1 MPRRLLLR
9 AKSLREFLRDERGGV
24 AIIAAAFAICGIG
37 ALAIGV
43 DVASVFVERRR
54 AQGAVDLAAIA
65 AARDPD
71 KALLAATATVN
82 DNGVYGVRQIR
93 ITKGNYA
100 ESRGARELAFR
111 MRERYAC
118 ANAVMVEL
126 DSKAQTFF
134 GKSFLPEGTFDVAT
148 RATAVSTAQ
157 AAFTVGS
164 RLLSLD
170 GGILNA
176 FLSGLL
182 GGNVSLTVM
191 DYNALAG
198 YNIDL
203 FKFSNALGTSV
214 VGQAGTYEELA
225 ATKVSVGQIL
235 DAMINVAQAN
245 SGGAQVDFALRQL
258 KNYSDANN
266 VKLYVNKL
274 FDFGQSNT
282 LQFGQGAAAL
292 QAKATALS
300 IIQAAVEVANGANQV
315 DITSNL
321 NVPGLL
327 ATQLGITVGE
337 RPQSSPWIRFGAEGV
352 EVYTAQT
359 RVRLIAQVGGSG
371 LLSAVTL
378 RVPLYVDI
386 AAARARLA
394 DISCGANPVNDMRVT
409 LAVRPSL
416 VNAWIAEPVTLAGWK
431 TLGSPPNMTN
441 ASIANVAGLITA
453 TGKANAEITNMSDT
467 NVVFRYAD
475 ISGLT
480 AKNVKTNDFTQSLTA
495 SLLGNLTLNVGL
507 GGLLN
512 LTPTAVV
519 AALIRSI
526 LTPVAPTIDN
536 VLNNVLKTLGIGL
549 GEADVWVNGVRC
561 DGAAL
566 VR

>member
-1 MPRRLLLR
+1 MPRRLPSRAAALR
-9 AKSLREFLRDERGGV
+9 GFLRDERGGI
-24 AIIAAAFAICGIG
+24 AIMAAAFAICGVA
-37 ALAIGV
+37 ALAVGV
-43 DVASVFVERRR
+43 DAASVFVERRR

-65 AARDPD
+65 AARDPE
-71 KALLAATATVN
+71 KALQAATATVN

-100 ESRGARELAFR
+100 PNPAVPANLRFVANGTPV
-111 MRERYAC
+111 
-118 ANAVMVEL
+118 NAVMVEV
-126 DSKAQTFF
+126 DSKAQTYF

-198 YNIDL
+198 YNVDL

-214 VGQAGTYEELA
+214 VGQAGTYEQLS

-235 DAMINVAQAN
+235 DTMIHVAQAN
-245 SGGAQVDFALRQL
+245 AGGAQVDFALRQL

-274 FDFGQSNT
+274 FDFGQSNS
-282 LQFGQGAAAL
+282 LQFGQGASAL

-300 IIQAAVEVANGANQV
+300 IIQAAAEVANGTNQA

-327 ATQLGITVGE
+327 GTQLGITVGE
-337 RPQSSPWIRFGAEGV
+337 RPQSSPWIRFGAKGV

-359 RVRLIAQVGGSG
+359 RVRLIAQVGGTG

-394 DISCGANPVNDMRVT
+394 DITCGADPANDMRVT

-431 TLGSPPNMTN
+431 TLGSPPNMTH
-441 ASIANVAGLITA
+441 ASIANVAGLIIA

-480 AKNVKTNDFTQSLTA
+480 AKNVKTSDFTQSLTA
-495 SLLGNLTLNVGL
+495 SLLGNLTLNVGV
-507 GGLLN
+507 GGLLS

-526 LTPVAPTIDN
+526 LTPVAPTIDGI
-536 VLNNVLKTLGIGL
+536 LNNVLKTLGIGL

>member
-9 AKSLREFLRDERGGV
+9 ANSLHGFLRDERGGI
-24 AIIAAAFAICGIG
+24 AIMGAAFAVCGIG

-43 DVASVFVERRR
+43 DVASAYVERRK
-54 AQGAVDLAAIA
+54 AQSAVDLAAIA

-71 KALLAATATVN
+71 KALQAATATIN
-82 DNGVYGVRQIR
+82 DNGVFGVRNIR
-93 ITKGNYA
+93 ITKGSYNA
-100 ESRGARELAFR
+100 NPATPVNLRFVANGTP
-111 MRERYAC
+111 

-126 DSKAQTFF
+126 DSKAQAYF
-134 GKSFLPEGTFDVAT
+134 GKSLLPEGTMNVAT

-198 YNIDL
+198 YNVDL

-214 VGQAGTYEELA
+214 VGQAGTYEQLA
-225 ATKVSVGQIL
+225 ATRVSAGQVL
-235 DAMINVAQAN
+235 DAMISVAQAN
-245 SGGAQVDFALRQL
+245 GGGPQVDFALKQI
-258 KNYSDANN
+258 KNNSNANN
-266 VKLYVNKL
+266 VQFYVNKM
-274 FDFGQSNT
+274 FDFGQSNS
-282 LQFGQGAAAL
+282 LGIGQAGAAL
-292 QAKATALS
+292 QAKASALS
-300 IIQAAVEVANGANQV
+300 IIQAAAEVANGTNQV
-315 DITSNL
+315 DISANL
-321 NVPGLL
+321 AVPGLL
-327 ATQLGITVGE
+327 STQLGITIGE
-337 RPQSSPWIRFGAEGV
+337 RPQSSPWIRFGATGV

-371 LLSAVTL
+371 LLSAISL
-378 RVPLYVDI
+378 RVPVYIDI

-394 DISCGANPVNDMRVT
+394 DITCGANPVNDMRVT

-416 VNAWIAEPVTLAGWK
+416 ANAWIAEPVTLAGWK
-431 TLGSPPNMTN
+431 TLGSPPNMVN
-441 ASIANVAGLITA
+441 ATIANVAGLITA
-453 TGKANAEITNMSDT
+453 TGRANAEITNMTDT

-475 ISGLT
+475 ITSLT
-480 AKNVKTNDFTQSLTA
+480 AKNVRTTAFTQSLTA
-495 SLLGNLTLNVGL
+495 SLLGSLTLTVNAA
-507 GGLLN
+507 GLLA
-512 LTPTAVV
+512 LTPTAILT
-519 AALIRSI
+519 ALIRSI
-526 LTPVAPTIDN
+526 LTPVAPVIDG
-536 VLNNVLKTLGIGL
+536 VLNKVLKTLGIGL

>member
-1 MPRRLLLR
+1 MKPSRLSFR
-9 AKSLREFLRDERGGV
+9 KFLRDERGSI
-24 AIIAAAFAICGIG
+24 AIMAAAFAICGVG
-37 ALAIGV
+37 ALAVGV

-54 AQGAVDLAAIA
+54 AQSAVDLAAIA

-71 KALLAATATVN
+71 KALAAAIATVN
-82 DNGVYGVRQIR
+82 DNGVAGVRDVR
-93 ITKGNYA
+93 ITKGSYVANPSTPA
-100 ESRGARELAFR
+100 NQRFVPNGTPV
-111 MRERYAC
+111 
-118 ANAVMVEL
+118 NAVMVEL
-126 DSKAQTFF
+126 DSRAQAYF
-134 GKSFLPEGTFDVAT
+134 GKGFLPDGTMDVAT

-176 FLSGLL
+176 VLSGLL

-214 VGQAGTYEELA
+214 VGQAATYEQLA
-225 ATKVSVGQIL
+225 ASKVSVGQIL
-235 DAMINVAQAN
+235 DAMISVAQAN
-245 SGGAQVDFALRQL
+245 QGGAQVDFALKQL

-266 VKLYVNKL
+266 VKLYVSKL
-274 FDFGQSNT
+274 FDFGQSAS
-282 LQFGQGAAAL
+282 LSMGQGAAAL
-292 QAKATALS
+292 KAKATALS
-300 IIQAAVEVANGANQV
+300 LVQAVAEVANGTNQV

-321 NVPGLL
+321 AIPGLL
-327 ATQLGITVGE
+327 SAQLGITIGE
-337 RPQSSPWIRFGAEGV
+337 RPQSSPWIRFGAKDV

-359 RVRLIAQVGGSG
+359 RVRLIAQVGGTG

-378 RVPLYVDI
+378 RLPIYMDI

-394 DISCGANPVNDMRVT
+394 DVSCGANPLNDMRVT
-409 LAVRPSL
+409 LAVRPSV
-416 VNAWIAEPVTLAGWK
+416 VNAWIAEPVSAAGWK
-431 TLGSPPNMTN
+431 TLGSPPSMAN
-441 ASIANVAGLITA
+441 ATIANVAGLITA
-453 TGKANAEITNMSDT
+453 TGKANAEITNMSDA

-475 ISGLT
+475 ISSLV
-480 AKNVKTNDFTQSLTA
+480 AKNVKTSDFTQSLTA
-495 SLLGNLTLNVGL
+495 SLLGNLTLTVSAA
-507 GGLLN
+507 GLLS
-512 LTPTAVV
+512 LTPTSVLS
-519 AALIRSI
+519 ALIRST
-526 LTPVAPTIDN
+526 LAPVAPAIDGA
-536 VLNNVLKTLGIGL
+536 LNSVLKTLGIGL

>member
-1 MPRRLLLR
+1 MLRRPSFR
-9 AKSLREFLRDERGGV
+9 ASLRGFLRDERGGI
-24 AIIAAAFAICGIG
+24 AIIGAVFAICGVG

-43 DVASVFVERRR
+43 DTASVYVERRK

-82 DNGVYGVRQIR
+82 DNGVFGVRDIR
-93 ITKGNYA
+93 ITKGNYTA
-100 ESRGARELAFR
+100 NPAVPANLRFVANGTP
-111 MRERYAC
+111 M
-118 ANAVMVEL
+118 NAVMVEL
-126 DSKAQTFF
+126 DSKAQAYF
-134 GKSFLPEGTFDVAT
+134 GKSFLPAGTLDVAT

-157 AAFTVGS
+157 AAFTIGS

-176 FLSGLL
+176 FMNGLL

-198 YNIDL
+198 YNVDL

-214 VGQAGTYEELA
+214 VGQAGTYEQLA
-225 ATKVSVGQIL
+225 ASKITVGKLLDTMISV
-235 DAMINVAQAN
+235 AN
-245 SGGAQVDFALRQL
+245 ANNGGAQVDFALRSL
-258 KNYSDANN
+258 KNSSNANN
-266 VKLYVNKL
+266 VQFFVNKL
-274 FDFGQSNT
+274 FDFGQSNS
-282 LQFGQGAAAL
+282 LNFGQGAAAL
-292 QAKATALS
+292 QAKASALS
-300 IIQAAVEVANGANQV
+300 ILQAAAEVANGVNQV
-315 DITSNL
+315 DISANL
-321 NVPGLL
+321 AVPGLVS
-327 ATQLGITVGE
+327 TQLGITIGE
-337 RPQSSPWIRFGAEGV
+337 RPQSSPWIRFGDKGI

-359 RVRLIAQVGGSG
+359 RVRLIVQVGGSG

-378 RVPLYVDI
+378 RVPVYLDI

-416 VNAWIAEPVTLAGWK
+416 VNAWIAEPATLAGWK
-431 TLGSPPNMTN
+431 TLGSPPNMLN
-441 ASIANVAGLITA
+441 ATIANVAGLITA

-475 ISGLT
+475 ISALT
-480 AKNVKTNDFTQSLTA
+480 PKNVKTHDFTQSLTA
-495 SLLGNLTLNVGL
+495 SLLSSLTLTVSA
-507 GGLLN
+507 GGLLS
-512 LTPTAVV
+512 LTPTAILT
-519 AALIRSI
+519 ALIRAI
-526 LTPVAPTIDN
+526 LTPVAPTIDG
-536 VLNNVLKTLGIGL
+536 VLNSVLKTLGIGL

>member
-1 MPRRLLLR
+1 MPRRHLFR
-9 AKSLREFLRDERGGV
+9 AFLRDERGGI
-24 AIIAAAFAICGIG
+24 AIIGAAFAICSIG

-43 DVASVFVERRR
+43 DVASIFVERRK
-54 AQGAVDLAAIA
+54 AQSAVDLAAIA

-71 KALLAATATVN
+71 KALQAATATVN
-82 DNGVYGVRQIR
+82 DNGVFGVQQIR
-93 ITKGNYA
+93 ITKGSYTANSA
-100 ESRGARELAFR
+100 LPVNLRFVPNGTPV
-111 MRERYAC
+111 
-118 ANAVMVEL
+118 NAVMVEL
-126 DSKAQTFF
+126 DSRAQAYF
-134 GKSFLPEGTFDVAT
+134 GKSFLPAGTMDVAT

-198 YNIDL
+198 YNVDL
-203 FKFSNALGTSV
+203 FQFSNALGISV
-214 VGQAGTYEELA
+214 VGQAGTYEQLA
-225 ATKVSVGQIL
+225 ASQISVGQIL
-235 DAMINVAQAN
+235 DSMIKVAQAN
-245 SGGAQVDFALRQL
+245 GGGAQVDFALKQL
-258 KNYSDANN
+258 KNYSNSN
-266 VKLYVNKL
+266 GIKLYVNKL

-282 LQFGQGAAAL
+282 LGIGQGGAAL

-300 IIQAAVEVANGANQV
+300 IIQAAAEVANGTNQV

-321 NVPGLL
+321 SVPGLL
-327 ATQLGITVGE
+327 GTQLGITVGE
-337 RPQSSPWIRFGAEGV
+337 RPQSSPWIRFGTTGV

-371 LLSAVTL
+371 LLAGVTL
-378 RVPLYVDI
+378 RVPVYVDI

-394 DISCGANPVNDMRVT
+394 DISCGPNPANDMRIT

-416 VNAWIAEPVTLAGWK
+416 ANAWIAEPVTLAGWK
-431 TLGSPPNMTN
+431 TLGSPPNMGN
-441 ASIANVAGLITA
+441 ATIANVLGLITA
-453 TGKANAEITNMSDT
+453 TGKANAEITNLSDT

-475 ISGLT
+475 IASLT
-480 AKNVKTNDFTQSLTA
+480 AKNVKTSAFTQSLTA
-495 SLLGNLTLNVGL
+495 SLLGSLTLNVSA
-507 GGLLN
+507 GGLLS
-512 LTPTAVV
+512 LTPTGVLT
-519 AALIRSI
+519 ALIRSI
-526 LTPVAPTIDN
+526 LTPVAPTIDG
-536 VLNNVLKTLGIGL
+536 VLNNILKTLGIGL

>member
-1 MPRRLLLR
+1 MPRRHSFR
-9 AKSLREFLRDERGGV
+9 AFLRDERGGI
-24 AIIAAAFAICGIG
+24 AIIGAAFAICGIG

-43 DVASVFVERRR
+43 DVASAFVERRK
-54 AQGAVDLAAIA
+54 AQSAVDLAAIA

-71 KALLAATATVN
+71 KALAAATATIN
-82 DNGVYGVRQIR
+82 DNGVHGVRGIR
-93 ITKGNYA
+93 ITKGSYNA
-100 ESRGARELAFR
+100 NPAVPVNLRFVANGSP
-111 MRERYAC
+111 

-126 DSKAQTFF
+126 DSQAQAYF
-134 GKSFLPEGTFDVAT
+134 GKSFLPKGTMDVAT

-214 VGQAGTYEELA
+214 VGQAGTYEQLA
-225 ATKVSVGQIL
+225 ATRVSAGQIL
-235 DAMINVAQAN
+235 DVMINVAQAN
-245 SGGAQVDFALRQL
+245 GGGAQVDFALRQI
-258 KNYSDANN
+258 KNYSNANN
-266 VKLYVNKL
+266 VQFYVNKL
-274 FDFGQSNT
+274 FDFGHSNS
-282 LQFGQGAAAL
+282 LSIGQGAAAL
-292 QAKATALS
+292 QAKASALS
-300 IIQAAVEVANGANQV
+300 IIQAVAEVANGTNQV

-321 NVPGLL
+321 TVPGLIS
-327 ATQLGITVGE
+327 TQLGITVGE
-337 RPQSSPWIRFGAEGV
+337 RPQSSPWIRFGTTGV

-378 RVPLYVDI
+378 RVPVYVDI

-416 VNAWIAEPVTLAGWK
+416 ANAWIAEPVTLAGWK

-441 ASIANVAGLITA
+441 ATIANVLGLITA
-453 TGKANAEITNMSDT
+453 TGGANAEITNMTDT

-475 ISGLT
+475 ISGLV
-480 AKNVKTNDFTQSLTA
+480 AKNVRTTAFTQSLTA
-495 SLLGNLTLNVGL
+495 SLVNNLTLTVNA
-507 GGLLN
+507 GGLLA
-512 LTPTAVV
+512 LTPTAVLT
-519 AALIRSI
+519 ALIRSI
-526 LTPVAPTIDN
+526 LTPVAPTIDG
-536 VLNNVLKTLGIGL
+536 VLNNLLKTLGIGL

>member
-1 MPRRLLLR
+1 MPRRLSFR
-9 AKSLREFLRDERGGV
+9 ACLRDERGGI
-24 AIIAAAFAICGIG
+24 AIIGAAFAICGIG
-37 ALAIGV
+37 ALAVGV
-43 DVASVFVERRR
+43 DVASIFVERRR
-54 AQGAVDLAAIA
+54 AQSAVDLAAIA

-82 DNGVYGVRQIR
+82 DNHVFGVRDIR
-93 ITKGNYA
+93 ITKGAYTANPA
-100 ESRGARELAFR
+100 IPVNSRFVPNGTP
-111 MRERYAC
+111 

-126 DSKAQTFF
+126 DSKAQAYF
-134 GKSFLPEGTFDVAT
+134 GKSFLPAGTMDVMT

-170 GGILNA
+170 GGILNS
-176 FLSGLL
+176 LLGGLL

-214 VGQAGTYEELA
+214 VGQAGTYEQLA
-225 ATKVSVGQIL
+225 ATQVSVGQII
-235 DAMINVAQAN
+235 DTMINVAQAN

-258 KNYSDANN
+258 RNNSNANTA
-266 VKLYVNKL
+266 KLYVSKL
-274 FDFGQSNT
+274 LDFGQSNS
-282 LQFGQGAAAL
+282 LNFGQGAAAL
-292 QAKATALS
+292 QAKVSTLS
-300 IIQAAVEVANGANQV
+300 MIQAAAEVANGTHQV
-315 DITSNL
+315 DISSNL
-321 NVPGLL
+321 AVPGLIS
-327 ATQLGITVGE
+327 TQLGITIGE
-337 RPQSSPWIRFGAEGV
+337 RPQSSPWIRFGAAGV

-378 RVPLYVDI
+378 RVPVYVDI

-394 DISCGANPVNDMRVT
+394 DMTCGANPVNDMRVT

-431 TLGSPPNMTN
+431 TLGSPPNMIN
-441 ASIANVAGLITA
+441 ATIANVAGLITA
-453 TGKANAEITNMSDT
+453 AGKANAEITNMSDT

-475 ISGLT
+475 ISNLA
-480 AKNVKTNDFTQSLTA
+480 AKNVKTHDFTQSLAA
-495 SLLGNLTLNVGL
+495 SLVNSLTLTVSA
-507 GGLLN
+507 GGLLS
-512 LTPTAVV
+512 LTPTAVLT
-519 AALIRSI
+519 ALIRSI
-526 LTPVAPTIDN
+526 LTPVAPTIDG
-536 VLNNVLKTLGIGL
+536 VLNTVLKTLGIGL

>member
-1 MPRRLLLR
+1 MPRRNPFR
-9 AKSLREFLRDERGGV
+9 AFLRDERG
-24 AIIAAAFAICGIG
+24 AIAILGAAFAICGVG

-43 DVASVFVERRR
+43 DVASIFVERRK
-54 AQGAVDLAAIA
+54 AQSAVDLAAIA

-71 KALLAATATVN
+71 KALQAATATVN
-82 DNGVYGVRQIR
+82 DNGVFGVRQIR
-93 ITKGNYA
+93 ITKGSYTANPA
-100 ESRGARELAFR
+100 LPVNLRFVPNGTP
-111 MRERYAC
+111 

-126 DSKAQTFF
+126 DSRAQVYF
-134 GKSFLPEGTFDVAT
+134 GKSFLPAGTTNVAT

-198 YNIDL
+198 YNVDL

-214 VGQAGTYEELA
+214 VGQAGTYEQLA
-225 ATKVSVGQIL
+225 ASQVSVGKIL

-245 SGGAQVDFALRQL
+245 GGGAQVDFALKQL
-258 KNYSDANN
+258 KNYSNSN
-266 VKLYVNKL
+266 GVKLYVNKL

-282 LQFGQGAAAL
+282 LGIGQGGTAL

-300 IIQAAVEVANGANQV
+300 IIQAAAEVANGANQV

-321 NVPGLL
+321 SVPGLL
-327 ATQLGITVGE
+327 GTQLGITVGE
-337 RPQSSPWIRFGAEGV
+337 RPQSSPWIRFGTTGV

-371 LLSAVTL
+371 LLAGVTL
-378 RVPLYVDI
+378 RVPVYVDI

-394 DISCGANPVNDMRVT
+394 DISCGPNPANDMRIT

-416 VNAWIAEPVTLAGWK
+416 ANAWIAEPVTLAGWK
-431 TLGSPPNMTN
+431 TLGSPPNMSN
-441 ASIANVAGLITA
+441 ATIANVLGMITA

-475 ISGLT
+475 ITSLT
-480 AKNVKTNDFTQSLTA
+480 AKNVKTSAFTQSLTA
-495 SLLGNLTLNVGL
+495 SLLGSLTLNVSA
-507 GGLLN
+507 GGLLS
-512 LTPTAVV
+512 LTPTGVLT
-519 AALIRSI
+519 ALIRSI
-526 LTPVAPTIDN
+526 LTPVAPTIDG
-536 VLNNVLKTLGIGL
+536 VLNNILKTLGIGL

>member
-1 MPRRLLLR
+1 MPRRCSLR
-9 AKSLREFLRDERGGV
+9 AFLRDERG
-24 AIIAAAFAICGIG
+24 AIAIMGAAFAICGVG

-43 DVASVFVERRR
+43 DVASVFVERRK
-54 AQGAVDLAAIA
+54 AQSAVDLAAIA

-71 KALLAATATVN
+71 KALQAATATIN
-82 DNGVYGVRQIR
+82 DNGVFGVRDIR
-93 ITKGNYA
+93 ITKGSYTANPA
-100 ESRGARELAFR
+100 IPAALRFVANGTP
-111 MRERYAC
+111 

-126 DSKAQTFF
+126 DSSARAYF
-134 GKSFLPEGTFDVAT
+134 GAGFLPAGTMDVTT

-198 YNIDL
+198 FNIDL
-203 FKFSNALGTSV
+203 FQFTNALGTSV
-214 VGQAGTYEELA
+214 VGQAGTYEQLA
-225 ATKVSVGQIL
+225 ASRVSVGQIL
-235 DAMINVAQAN
+235 DAMIAVAQAN
-245 SGGAQVDFALRQL
+245 GGGAQVGFALKQI
-258 KNYSDANN
+258 KNYSNANN
-266 VKLYVNKL
+266 VQFYVNKL
-274 FDFGQSNT
+274 FDFGHSSS
-282 LQFGQGAAAL
+282 LGIGQGSAAL

-300 IIQAAVEVANGANQV
+300 IIQAAAEVADGTHQV
-315 DITSNL
+315 DISSSL
-321 NVPGLL
+321 AVPGLVG
-327 ATQLGITVGE
+327 AQFGITIGE
-337 RPQSSPWIRFGAEGV
+337 RPQSSPWIRFGAQGV

-378 RVPLYVDI
+378 RVPIYLDI

-394 DISCGANPVNDMRVT
+394 DISCGANPASDMRVT

-416 VNAWIAEPVTLAGWK
+416 AKAWIAEPVTLAGWK

-441 ASIANVAGLITA
+441 ASIANVAGLISA
-453 TGKANAEITNMSDT
+453 TGIANVEITNISDT

-475 ISGLT
+475 IANLNP
-480 AKNVKTNDFTQSLTA
+480 KNVKTSAFTQSLTA
-495 SLLGNLTLNVGL
+495 SLLGTLSLSVNA
-507 GGLLN
+507 GGLLA
-512 LTPTAVV
+512 LTPTAVLT
-519 AALIRSI
+519 ALIRSI
-526 LTPVAPTIDN
+526 LIPVAPVIDG
-536 VLNNVLKTLGIGL
+536 VLNNILKTLGIGL

>member
-1 MPRRLLLR
+1 MLRRPSFR
-9 AKSLREFLRDERGGV
+9 ASLRGFLRDERGGI
-24 AIIAAAFAICGIG
+24 AIIGAVFAICGVG

-43 DVASVFVERRR
+43 DTASVYVERRK

-82 DNGVYGVRQIR
+82 DNGVFGVRDIR
-93 ITKGNYA
+93 ITKGNYTA
-100 ESRGARELAFR
+100 NPAVPANLRFVANGTP
-111 MRERYAC
+111 M
-118 ANAVMVEL
+118 NAVMVEL
-126 DSKAQTFF
+126 DSKALAYF
-134 GKSFLPEGTFDVAT
+134 GKSFLPAGTLDVAT

-157 AAFTVGS
+157 AAFTIGS

-176 FLSGLL
+176 FMNGLL

-198 YNIDL
+198 YNVDL

-214 VGQAGTYEELA
+214 VGQAGTYEQLA
-225 ATKVSVGQIL
+225 ASKITVGKLLDTMISV
-235 DAMINVAQAN
+235 AN
-245 SGGAQVDFALRQL
+245 ANNGGAQVDFALRSL
-258 KNYSDANN
+258 KNSSNANN
-266 VKLYVNKL
+266 VQFFVNKL
-274 FDFGQSNT
+274 FDFGQSNS
-282 LQFGQGAAAL
+282 LNFGQGAAAL
-292 QAKATALS
+292 QAKASALS
-300 IIQAAVEVANGANQV
+300 ILQAAAEVANGVNQV
-315 DITSNL
+315 DISANL
-321 NVPGLL
+321 AVPGLVS
-327 ATQLGITVGE
+327 TQLGITIGE
-337 RPQSSPWIRFGAEGV
+337 RPQSSPWIRFGDKGI

-359 RVRLIAQVGGSG
+359 RVRLIVQVGGSG

-378 RVPLYVDI
+378 RVPVYLDI

-416 VNAWIAEPVTLAGWK
+416 VNAWIAEPATLAGWK
-431 TLGSPPNMTN
+431 TLGSPPNMLN
-441 ASIANVAGLITA
+441 ATIANVAGLITA

-475 ISGLT
+475 ISALT
-480 AKNVKTNDFTQSLTA
+480 PKNVKTHDFTQSLTA
-495 SLLGNLTLNVGL
+495 SLLSSLTLTVSA
-507 GGLLN
+507 GGLLS
-512 LTPTAVV
+512 LTPTAILT
-519 AALIRSI
+519 ALIRAI
-526 LTPVAPTIDN
+526 LTPVAPTIDG
-536 VLNNVLKTLGIGL
+536 VLNSVLKTLGIGL

>member
-1 MPRRLLLR
+1 MPRRL
-9 AKSLREFLRDERGGV
+9 SFREFLHDERGGI
-24 AIIAAAFAICGIG
+24 AIMAAAFAICGIG

-43 DVASVFVERRR
+43 DVASVFVERRK
-54 AQGAVDLAAIA
+54 AQAAVDLAAIA

-82 DNGVYGVRQIR
+82 DNGVFGVRDIR
-93 ITKGNYA
+93 ITKGAYNA
-100 ESRGARELAFR
+100 NPAVPVA
-111 MRERYAC
+111 MRFVPNGTPV
-118 ANAVMVEL
+118 NAVLVEL
-126 DSKAQTFF
+126 DSRAQAYF
-134 GKSFLPEGTFDVAT
+134 GKSFLPAGTMDVAT

-164 RLLSLD
+164 RLASLN
-170 GGILNA
+170 GGVLNA
-176 FLSGLL
+176 LLGGLL
-182 GGNVSLTVM
+182 GGNVTLTVM

-203 FKFSNALGTSV
+203 FKFSNALGVSA
-214 VGQAGTYEELA
+214 VGQAGTYEQLA
-225 ATKVSVGQIL
+225 ATRVSVGQIL
-235 DAMINVAQAN
+235 DTLINVAQMNA
-245 SGGAQVDFALRQL
+245 GGAQVDFALKQL
-258 KNYSDANN
+258 KNYSNASN
-266 VKLYVNKL
+266 VKLDVNKL
-274 FDFGQSNT
+274 FDFGQSNA

-292 QAKATALS
+292 QAKASALA
-300 IIQAAVEVANGANQV
+300 IIQAAAEVANGTNQV

-327 ATQLGITVGE
+327 STHLGITIGE
-337 RPQSSPWIRFGAEGV
+337 RPQSSPWIRFGTTGV

-378 RVPLYVDI
+378 RVPVYIDI

-394 DISCGANPVNDMRVT
+394 DVSCGANPVNDMRVT

-431 TLGSPPNMTN
+431 TLGSPPNMGN
-441 ASIANVAGLITA
+441 AAIANVAGLITA

-475 ISGLT
+475 ITSLT
-480 AKNVKTNDFTQSLTA
+480 TKNVKTSAFTQSLAA
-495 SLLGNLTLNVGL
+495 SLTGSLTLTVNA
-507 GGLLN
+507 GGLLS
-512 LTPTAVV
+512 LTPTTVLT
-519 AALIRSI
+519 ALIRAI
-526 LTPVAPTIDN
+526 LTPVAPTIDG

>member
-1 MPRRLLLR
+1 MPRRYSLR
-9 AKSLREFLRDERGGV
+9 AFLRDERGS
-24 AIIAAAFAICGIG
+24 IAVIGAAFAICGIG

-43 DVASVFVERRR
+43 DVASAFVERRK
-54 AQGAVDLAAIA
+54 AQSAVDLAAIA

-71 KALLAATATVN
+71 KAIAAATATIK
-82 DNGVYGVRQIR
+82 DNGVFGVRDIR
-93 ITKGNYA
+93 ITKGSYSANPA
-100 ESRGARELAFR
+100 ILASKRFVPNGTP
-111 MRERYAC
+111 

-126 DSKAQTFF
+126 DSRAQAFF
-134 GKSFLPEGTFDVAT
+134 GKSFLPEDTMRVST

-198 YNIDL
+198 FNVDL

-214 VGQAGTYEELA
+214 VGQAGTYEQLA
-225 ATKVSVGQIL
+225 ASRVSVGQIL
-235 DAMINVAQAN
+235 DAMISVAQAN
-245 SGGAQVDFALRQL
+245 AGGAQVDFALKQI
-258 KNYSDANN
+258 KNYSNANN
-266 VKLYVNKL
+266 VQLYMNKL
-274 FDFGQSNT
+274 LDFGQSNS
-282 LQFGQGAAAL
+282 LGIGQAAAAL

-300 IIQAAVEVANGANQV
+300 IIQAAAEVANGANQV
-315 DITSNL
+315 DITSTL
-321 NVPGLL
+321 NVAGLL
-327 ATQLGITVGE
+327 GTQLGITVGE

-359 RVRLIAQVGGSG
+359 RVRLIAQVGGTG
-371 LLSAVTL
+371 LLSGVTL
-378 RVPLYVDI
+378 RVPVYVDI

-394 DISCGANPVNDMRVT
+394 DISCGSNPVNDMRIT

-416 VNAWIAEPVTLAGWK
+416 ANAWIAEPVTLAGWR
-431 TLGSPPNMTN
+431 TLGSPPSMTS
-441 ASIANVAGLITA
+441 ATIANVLGLITA
-453 TGKANAEITNMSDT
+453 TGRANAEITNLSDT

-475 ISGLT
+475 ISGLV
-480 AKNVKTNDFTQSLTA
+480 AKNVRTTAFTQSLTA
-495 SLLGNLTLNVGL
+495 SLLGSLTLTVNAA
-507 GGLLN
+507 GLLS
-512 LTPTAVV
+512 LTPTAVLT
-519 AALIRSI
+519 ALIRSI
-526 LTPVAPTIDN
+526 LTPVAPTIDG
-536 VLNNVLKTLGIGL
+536 VLNNVLRALGIGL